1 MAEPAPPPPEAPAAS
16 AAPEG
21 ATVVEEIRCDAC
33 GAVVTPSED
42 DEGFDVPGQGMYV
55 WTRGE
60 EVRFEKAPLCGSC
73 ASAIGVTAMSR
84 WEIEEEEG

>member
-1 MAEPAPPPPEAPAAS
+1 MADNAPPPTEAPVAS
-16 AAPEG
+16 PPPEG
-21 ATVVEEIRCDAC
+21 ATVVEEARCDAC
-33 GAVVTPSED
+33 GAIVVASGD
-42 DEGFDVPGQGMYV
+42 DEGFDVPGQGVYV

-73 ASAIGVTAMSR
+73 ASAIGVTAMTR